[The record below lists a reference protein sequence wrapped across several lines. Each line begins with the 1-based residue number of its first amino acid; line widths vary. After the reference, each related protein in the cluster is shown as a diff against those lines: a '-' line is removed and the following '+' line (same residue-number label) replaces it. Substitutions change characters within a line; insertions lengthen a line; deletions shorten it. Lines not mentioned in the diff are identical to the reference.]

1 MNATKDKFFS
11 ILAHDL
17 KNPFSGMYSLSE
29 VLNKNYDITDEVDRK
44 QIVGKIHKTGR
55 QIYSLLENLLT
66 WSRSQR
72 GLIEFE
78 PVLFN
83 LQNIIDTNI
92 NLHRAQ
98 IERKNI
104 NLSSEEESNL
114 VVFGDRNMIDTA
126 IRNLLNNAVKFT
138 QPGGKI
144 TIRTEKNKNFVQT
157 SIIDTGIGISKEDQ
171 LKLFRIDIKTKSI
184 GSSKEKGS
192 GLGLILC
199 KELIEKNGGIIK
211 IESELGKGSSFIFTI
226 PFEEEL

>member
-1 MNATKDKFFS
+1 
-11 ILAHDL
+11 
-17 KNPFSGMYSLSE
+17 MYSLSE